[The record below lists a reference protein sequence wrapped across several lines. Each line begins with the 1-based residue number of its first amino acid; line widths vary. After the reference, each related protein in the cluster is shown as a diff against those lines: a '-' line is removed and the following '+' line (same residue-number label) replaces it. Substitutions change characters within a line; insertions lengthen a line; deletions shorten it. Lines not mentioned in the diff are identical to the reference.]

1 MHVVEE
7 YYGGSEFATTVWL
20 SRAADKALMKF
31 VRKGAREAAMLL
43 EKVEHWA
50 KAGFANVEGGKG
62 CPIRHEWAG
71 VYRIGRTSSLFR
83 LIGFY
88 ENDNKASFVI
98 IDVLH
103 KRGTQQTK
111 GEIARINVVAQV
123 KREGLWRKA

>member
-7 YYGGSEFATTVWL
+7 YYGGSEFATAVWL
-20 SRAADKALMKF
+20 SEGANKAILKF
-31 VRKGAREAAMLL
+31 VRKGGQQAAVLL
-43 EKVEHWA
+43 QKVEYWA
-50 KAGFANVEGGKG
+50 KTGFASFEGGEG
-62 CPIRHEWAG
+62 CPIRHEWDG

-88 ENDNKASFVI
+88 ENDDRASFVI

-103 KRGTQQTK
+103 KRGTRLTK
-111 GEIARINVVAQV
+111 GEISRINGVAQV